1 MKYQI
6 DIRTPNKIFYVKGRP
21 VRTPAQWVATE
32 EDLKNI
38 ELKIRTD
45 AVSDY
50 TIEPFKAKQVKQEK
64 PTVIK
69 ESPKPKPQIKEEK
82 LDETTTLGKILN
94 EDKDENE

>member
-21 VRTPAQWVATE
+21 VRTPAQWVTTE

-50 TIEPFKAKQVKQEK
+50 SIEPYQPKKVKKEK
-64 PTVIK
+64 PAIIK
-69 ESPKPKPQIKEEK
+69 EVPKPQKIKEEK
-82 LDETTTLGKILN
+82 PDETTTLGKLLN
-94 EDKDENE
+94 EDKDEKE